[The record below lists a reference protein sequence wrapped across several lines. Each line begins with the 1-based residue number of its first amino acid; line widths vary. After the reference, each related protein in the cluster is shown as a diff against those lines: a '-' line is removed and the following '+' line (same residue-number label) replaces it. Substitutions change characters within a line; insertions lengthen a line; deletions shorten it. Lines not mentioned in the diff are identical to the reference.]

1 MVCNGKLLVEKVWAQ
16 LTNPRDQLSHQ
27 IGYPFFFFF
36 FACPSHQI
44 GYPFSFSFFACHF
57 FPLSFTMSQQRVCN
71 LIRLIF
77 PAESRRAQKQL
88 QPVSTGYN
96 DWKENV
102 QRPLSDIPPKK
113 KQIFFLKILLQAFT
127 LTTSATSRA
136 TTTSQVSS
144 GSNAWKRKAPL
155 SHGL

>member
-1 MVCNGKLLVEKVWAQ
+1 MWAQ

-27 IGYPFFFFF
+27 IGYLFFFFF

-102 QRPLSDIPPKK
+102 QRPLSEIPKK
-113 KQIFFLKILLQAFT
+113 EANFFPQNSFAGFYLDHLCHLEGNHHFSSFHRIKLEKESPT
-127 LTTSATSRA
+127 LTWVAES
-136 TTTSQVSS
+136 
-144 GSNAWKRKAPL
+144 
-155 SHGL
+155 